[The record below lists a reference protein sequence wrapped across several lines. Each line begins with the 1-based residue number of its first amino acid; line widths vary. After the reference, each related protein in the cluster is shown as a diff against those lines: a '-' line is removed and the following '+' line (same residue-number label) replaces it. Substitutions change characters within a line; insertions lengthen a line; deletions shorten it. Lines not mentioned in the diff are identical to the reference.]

1 MLDLLRDVPQWLQVL
16 ITVVSLLSIRV
27 DDLCLF
33 FFNLLPGLLDESL
46 FMVTEKTRSLFVVY
60 RFYLAY
66 NTSVNFILKMFA
78 NSRFYST

>member
-1 MLDLLRDVPQWLQVL
+1 MLDLLRDVPRWLQVL
-16 ITVVSLLSIRV
+16 IAVVRLLSIRV
-27 DDLCLF
+27 DDLCLFF

-46 FMVTEKTRSLFVVY
+46 FMVTETRSLFVVY

-78 NSRFYST
+78 NS

>member
-1 MLDLLRDVPQWLQVL
+1 MFVGPFTRCSAVAASTDYSSKPFVIYAYFV
-16 ITVVSLLSIRV
+16 
-27 DDLCLF
+27 

-60 RFYLAY
+60 RFYLAF

-78 NSRFYST
+78 NSRFY